1 MSILKRQGEK
11 NIPDFIEDDFIS
23 ALETGLNRT
32 FYYQDKHIEISR
44 ISQSDENEL
53 GYDGVLTTIVPFYIQ
68 FKRSDFYTPNFAGKL
83 LSDRQQVSLPTDKG
97 FFAFE
102 LLKKKNC
109 YGQHNAMYKLSQRAK
124 AAYIAPMFYKKADLT
139 KLKNSAHE
147 HIPAYY
153 DDIVIFDHHFRRHY
167 NYRNVLLFKNTITIL
182 PHTEVIDNETS
193 HHYTYCRQN
202 KIGFHSEP
210 INLDNSKSET
220 LYYFI
225 QNIFR
230 QDSRSKEIIF
240 QTDSIFNLLPSLFEL
255 EMDSKEFDSILEA
268 SINRVS
274 IIEKETNIKSLKER
288 LDTLDKLIII
298 EDILLQYFNIR
309 QFIKYEKY

>member
-11 NIPDFIEDDFIS
+11 IIPDFIEDDFIS

-32 FYYQDKHIEISR
+32 FYYKDKHVEISR

-83 LSDRQQVSLPTDKG
+83 LKDREQVNLATDKG

-102 LLKKKNC
+102 LLKKKDS
-109 YGQHNAMYKLSQRAK
+109 YGQHNAMYKLSQIAK
-124 AAYIAPMFYKKADLT
+124 AAYIAPMFYKKSDLT
-139 KLKNSAHE
+139 KMKNFAYDY
-147 HIPAYY
+147 IPAYY
-153 DDIVIFDHHFRRHY
+153 DDIIIFDNHFRRHH
-167 NYRNVLLFKNTITIL
+167 NFQNVLLFKNTITIP
-182 PHTEVIDNETS
+182 PHAEITDNETS

-202 KIGFHSEP
+202 KVGFHSEP

-220 LYYFI
+220 IYYFI
-225 QNIFR
+225 QNIFK
-230 QDSRSKEIIF
+230 QDNRSEEINF
-240 QTDSIFNLLPSLFEL
+240 QAESIFNLIPSFFGL
-255 EMDSKEFDSILEA
+255 EMQSKEFDNILEA

-274 IIEKETNIKSLKER
+274 ITDKETNVKSLKEKFSP
-288 LDTLDKLIII
+288 LDKLLLV
-298 EDILLQYFNIR
+298 EDILFNYFNIR
-309 QFIKYEKY
+309 QFIKYEK